1 MPVLATQ
8 SVEPTLN
15 DVNEDQT
22 SVQLKDVKDES
33 ESESS
38 DESGNEGEKDNEE
51 VKQSHP
57 LAEAAGID
65 EELQSKQKQTR
76 SEKKARKAMAKLG
89 LRPIQGILRVTIR
102 KSKNILFVIQ
112 KPDVYKS
119 PASDTY
125 IVFGEAKIEDLSQ
138 RAQIAA
144 ANQFKNL
151 GQNPTGTNQTS
162 NDQTTNPLNNNDK
175 SQTDKNSN
183 VQVTTKAE
191 TIHEETDEDEQV
203 DDEGIEENDI
213 QLVMSQSK
221 TSRSKAVK
229 ALRKCNNDIVNAI
242 MELAEWSNKRH

>member
-8 SVEPTLN
+8 SVESPTTANDLN
-15 DVNEDQT
+15 EEQT
-22 SVQLKDVKDES
+22 SVQLKDVKDDS
-33 ESESS
+33 DSS
-38 DESGNEGEKDNEE
+38 DEEEESGNEGEKDSEE
-51 VKQSHP
+51 VKQSHS

-76 SEKKARKAMAKLG
+76 SEKKARKAIAKLG

-144 ANQFKNL
+144 ANQFKNI
-151 GQNPTGTNQTS
+151 GQNQTTNNQTS
-162 NDQTTNPLNNNDK
+162 NEQTTNQLNNNEK
-175 SQTDKNSN
+175 TLTDKNTN
-183 VQVTTKAE
+183 IQTTNKTE
-191 TIHEETDEDEQV
+191 TIQEETDEDEQV
-203 DDEGIEENDI
+203 DSEGIEENDI

-221 TSRSKAVK
+221 TSRSKAIK

-242 MELAEWSNKRH
+242 MELAE

>member
-8 SVEPTLN
+8 SVESTLN
-15 DVNEDQT
+15 DVNEEQT
-22 SVQLKDVKDES
+22 SVQLKEVKDDS
-33 ESESS
+33 SSSS
-38 DESGNEGEKDNEE
+38 DEESGNEGEKDSEE

-57 LAEAAGID
+57 LSEATGID

-144 ANQFKNL
+144 ANQFKNI
-151 GQNPTGTNQTS
+151 GQNPTTNNQTL
-162 NDQTTNPLNNNDK
+162 NDQTNPLTNNDK
-175 SQTDKNSN
+175 VQTDKNTN
-183 VQVTTKAE
+183 IQINNKTE
-191 TIHEETDEDEQV
+191 TIQEEDDEDEQV
-203 DDEGIEENDI
+203 DSEGIEENDI

-221 TSRSKAVK
+221 TSRSKAIK

-242 MELAEWSNKRH
+242 MELAE

>member
-1 MPVLATQ
+1 MPVQATEAAQ
-8 SVEPTLN
+8 SASADLTE
-15 DVNEDQT
+15 EQT
-22 SVQLKDVKDES
+22 SVQLKDLKDDSDSSS
-33 ESESS
+33 EE
-38 DESGNEGEKDNEE
+38 ESGNEGEKEGDD

-76 SEKKARKAMAKLG
+76 AEKKARKAIAKLG

-144 ANQFKNL
+144 ANQFKNIP
-151 GQNPTGTNQTS
+151 NNQTS
-162 NDQTTNPLNNNDK
+162 ANQSTNDQATANSNNNDK
-175 SQTDKNSN
+175 ASTDKAVNK
-183 VQVTTKAE
+183 TE
-191 TIHEETDEDEQV
+191 TIQEEPDEDEQA
-203 DDEGIEENDI
+203 DSQGIEENDI

-221 TSRSKAVK
+221 ASRSKAIK

-242 MELAEWSNKRH
+242 MELAE

>member
-8 SVEPTLN
+8 SVESPTTANDLN
-15 DVNEDQT
+15 EEQT
-22 SVQLKDVKDES
+22 SVQLKDVKDDS
-33 ESESS
+33 DSS
-38 DESGNEGEKDNEE
+38 DEEEESGNEGEKDDE

-76 SEKKARKAMAKLG
+76 AEKKARKAIAKLG
-89 LRPIQGILRVTIR
+89 LKPIQGILRVTIR

-151 GQNPTGTNQTS
+151 GQNQSTTNQTNNEQLNNVS
-162 NDQTTNPLNNNDK
+162 NNNDK
-175 SQTDKNSN
+175 ASNEKNTSTTVSSN
-183 VQVTTKAE
+183 NKAE
-191 TIHEETDEDEQV
+191 TIKEETDEDEEV
-203 DDEGIEENDI
+203 DSQGIEENDI

-221 TSRSKAVK
+221 TSRSKAIK

-242 MELAEWSNKRH
+242 MELAE

>member
-8 SVEPTLN
+8 SAEATSA
-15 DVNEDQT
+15 DVTEQQST
-22 SVQLKDVKDES
+22 VHIKDVKDDS
-33 ESESS
+33 DESS
-38 DESGNEGEKDNEE
+38 SEESGNEGEKESEE
-51 VKQSHP
+51 AKQSHP

-144 ANQFKNL
+144 ANQFKNI
-151 GQNPTGTNQTS
+151 GQNQPGTNNLS
-162 NDQTTNPLNNNDK
+162 EQTTNPLNNTEK
-175 SQTDKNSN
+175 AQTDKNTN
-183 VQVTTKAE
+183 VQSTTKAE

-203 DDEGIEENDI
+203 DSQGIEENDI

-221 TSRSKAVK
+221 TSRSKAIK

-242 MELAEWSNKRH
+242 MELAE

>member
-1 MPVLATQ
+1 M
-8 SVEPTLN
+8 
-15 DVNEDQT
+15 
-22 SVQLKDVKDES
+22 LKES
-33 ESESS
+33 DSSSSE
-38 DESGNEGEKDNEE
+38 ESGNEGEKEGDE

-151 GQNPTGTNQTS
+151 GQNQAGTNNS
-162 NDQTTNPLNNNDK
+162 NDQTSTQVNAAEK
-175 SQTDKNSN
+175 SQTDKISN
-183 VQVTTKAE
+183 IQSNNKTE
-191 TIHEETDEDEQV
+191 TIQEETDEDEQV
-203 DDEGIEENDI
+203 LFIFTIISCFFLKVLFVSFKFER
-213 QLVMSQSK
+213 LMLKV
-221 TSRSKAVK
+221 
-229 ALRKCNNDIVNAI
+229 LRKMIFN
-242 MELAEWSNKRH
+242 

>member
-1 MPVLATQ
+1 MKYL
-8 SVEPTLN
+8 
-15 DVNEDQT
+15 
-22 SVQLKDVKDES
+22 

-38 DESGNEGEKDNEE
+38 SDEESGNEGEKDSEE
-51 VKQSHP
+51 AKQSHP

-76 SEKKARKAMAKLG
+76 SEKKARKAIAKLG
-89 LRPIQGILRVTIR
+89 LRPVQGILRVTIR

-151 GQNPTGTNQTS
+151 GQNQTGSNQTT
-162 NDQTTNPLNNNDK
+162 NDQTNNQLNNDK
-175 SQTDKNSN
+175 VLTDKINNITSTN
-183 VQVTTKAE
+183 KTE
-191 TIHEETDEDEQV
+191 TIQEEEDEDEQV
-203 DDEGIEENDI
+203 FTLFYLSISI
-213 QLVMSQSK
+213 
-221 TSRSKAVK
+221 
-229 ALRKCNNDIVNAI
+229 
-242 MELAEWSNKRH
+242 

>member
-8 SVEPTLN
+8 SVESKPT
-15 DVNEDQT
+15 DVNEEQT
-22 SVQLKDVKDES
+22 SVQIKDVKDDS
-33 ESESS
+33 DESS
-38 DESGNEGEKDNEE
+38 SEESGNEGEKESEE
-51 VKQSHP
+51 AKQSHP

-76 SEKKARKAMAKLG
+76 SEKKARKAIAKLG
-89 LRPIQGILRVTIR
+89 LRPVPGILRVTIR

-151 GQNPTGTNQTS
+151 GQNPAGANPTS
-162 NDQTTNPLNNNDK
+162 NDQTTNQLNNNEK
-175 SQTDKNSN
+175 SQTDKTSN
-183 VQVTTKAE
+183 VQSTAKAE
-191 TIHEETDEDEQV
+191 TIHEETDEDEQI
-203 DDEGIEENDI
+203 DSEGIEENDI

-221 TSRSKAVK
+221 TSRSKAIK

-242 MELAEWSNKRH
+242 MELAE

>member
-1 MPVLATQ
+1 MPVLATP
-8 SVEPTLN
+8 SVEATSN
-15 DVNEDQT
+15 DVNEQQT
-22 SVQLKDVKDES
+22 IDIKDVKDDS
-33 ESESS
+33 DSSS
-38 DESGNEGEKDNEE
+38 DNEESGNEGEKDSNE

-57 LAEAAGID
+57 LAEAAGIE

-151 GQNPTGTNQTS
+151 NQNNQNTNT
-162 NDQTTNPLNNNDK
+162 NDQTTNQLNINNDK
-175 SQTDKNSN
+175 TQTDKNTN
-183 VQVTTKAE
+183 LQTTTKTE

-203 DDEGIEENDI
+203 GAEGIEENDI

-221 TSRSKAVK
+221 TSRTKAIK

-242 MELAEWSNKRH
+242 MELAE

>member
-1 MPVLATQ
+1 MPVLATP
-8 SVEPTLN
+8 SVEATSN
-15 DVNEDQT
+15 DVNEQQT
-22 SVQLKDVKDES
+22 IDIKDVKDDS
-33 ESESS
+33 DSSS
-38 DESGNEGEKDNEE
+38 DNEESGNEGEKDSNE

-57 LAEAAGID
+57 LAEAAGIE

-112 KPDVYKS
+112 KPDVYKN

-151 GQNPTGTNQTS
+151 NQNNQNTNT
-162 NDQTTNPLNNNDK
+162 NDQTTNQLNINNDK
-175 SQTDKNSN
+175 TQTDKNTN
-183 VQVTTKAE
+183 LQTTTKTE

-203 DDEGIEENDI
+203 SAEGIEENDI

-221 TSRSKAVK
+221 TSRTKAIK

-242 MELAEWSNKRH
+242 MELAE

>member
-1 MPVLATQ
+1 MPVLATP
-8 SVEPTLN
+8 SVESTSN
-15 DVNEDQT
+15 DLHEEQT
-22 SVQLKDVKDES
+22 SVQLKDVKDDSDSSSS
-33 ESESS
+33 E
-38 DESGNEGEKDNEE
+38 ESGNEGEKDSEE

-76 SEKKARKAMAKLG
+76 SEKKARKAIAKLG
-89 LRPIQGILRVTIR
+89 LRPIPGILRVTIR

-151 GQNPTGTNQTS
+151 GQNPSGTNPTS
-162 NDQTTNPLNNNDK
+162 NDQTSNQLSNNEK
-175 SQTDKNSN
+175 QTDKNPNIQLSN
-183 VQVTTKAE
+183 KTE
-191 TIHEETDEDEQV
+191 TILEETDEDEQV
-203 DDEGIEENDI
+203 DSQGIEENDI

-221 TSRSKAVK
+221 TSRSKAIK

-242 MELAEWSNKRH
+242 MELAE

>member
-1 MPVLATQ
+1 MPVLATP
-8 SVEPTLN
+8 SVEATSN
-15 DVNEDQT
+15 DVNEQQT
-22 SVQLKDVKDES
+22 IDIKDVKDDSDSSS
-33 ESESS
+33 ENE
-38 DESGNEGEKDNEE
+38 ESGNEGEKDSNE

-57 LAEAAGID
+57 LAEAAGIE

-151 GQNPTGTNQTS
+151 NQNNQNTNT
-162 NDQTTNPLNNNDK
+162 NDQTTNQLNINNDK
-175 SQTDKNSN
+175 TQTDKNTN
-183 VQVTTKAE
+183 LQTTTKTE

-203 DDEGIEENDI
+203 GAEGIEENDI

-221 TSRSKAVK
+221 TSRTKAIK

-242 MELAEWSNKRH
+242 MELAE

>member
-1 MPVLATQ
+1 MPVLATEAT
-8 SVEPTLN
+8 SN
-15 DVNEDQT
+15 DVNEQQT

-33 ESESS
+33 DSSSSE
-38 DESGNEGEKDNEE
+38 ESGNEGEKESEE

-76 SEKKARKAMAKLG
+76 AEKKARKAIAKLG

-144 ANQFKNL
+144 ANQFKNI
-151 GQNPTGTNQTS
+151 GQNQPPSNQTS
-162 NDQTTNPLNNNDK
+162 NDQTSTNLNN
-175 SQTDKNSN
+175 TDK
-183 VQVTTKAE
+183 TTNEKNANIQANNKTE
-191 TIHEETDEDEQV
+191 TIQEETDEDEQV
-203 DDEGIEENDI
+203 DSEGIEENDI

-221 TSRSKAVK
+221 TSRSKAIK

-242 MELAEWSNKRH
+242 RIG

>member
-8 SVEPTLN
+8 SVESKPT
-15 DVNEDQT
+15 DVNEEQT
-22 SVQLKDVKDES
+22 SVQIKDVKDDS
-33 ESESS
+33 DESS
-38 DESGNEGEKDNEE
+38 SEESGNEGEKESEE
-51 VKQSHP
+51 AKQSHP

-76 SEKKARKAMAKLG
+76 SEKKARKAIAKLG
-89 LRPIQGILRVTIR
+89 LRPVPGILRVTIR

-151 GQNPTGTNQTS
+151 GQNQAGTNQATS
-162 NDQTTNPLNNNDK
+162 DQAANQLNNNDK
-175 SQTDKNSN
+175 AQTDKS
-183 VQVTTKAE
+183 TTLQATSKTE
-191 TIHEETDEDEQV
+191 TIQEETDEDEQV
-203 DDEGIEENDI
+203 DSEGIEENDI

-221 TSRSKAVK
+221 TSRSKAIK

-242 MELAEWSNKRH
+242 MELAE